1 MKRRDNYLRDI
12 IKDDY
17 KKYKVNEMM
26 NGYFFT
32 LGELIDNSIFI
43 FYNKYC

>member
-1 MKRRDNYLRDI
+1 
-12 IKDDY
+12 
-17 KKYKVNEMM
+17 MM